1 MSEAPTGRRPLAPGA
16 GIDAH
21 RHDTHQI
28 AYACRG
34 VISVTTDAG
43 TWVAPANRA
52 LWVPAGT
59 VHEHRAHG
67 DTDLRLVG
75 LTENPLGLD
84 RPAVLAVGPLLRELI
99 IAYTGDTTSDT
110 TGHNA
115 GLSAGD
121 TTIDSAGDTAGDTTI
136 DTAGDTAGRL
146 GGGERARLLAVL
158 LDQLR
163 HAPEQP
169 LHLPTARDAR
179 LAAVCAA
186 LHQDPA
192 DPGTLAQFAA
202 RAGTSDRTLARLC
215 RAELGMT
222 FPQWRTQ
229 LRLHHAL
236 LLLADGVPVTTVA
249 HRCGWASASA
259 FIDVFRR
266 AFGYTPGRLRQPGP
280 GSIGGPGSTPYN
292 RVP

>member
-1 MSEAPTGRRPLAPGA
+1 MPQIRHLSEAPTGRRPLAPGA

-28 AYACRG
+28 VYACRG
-34 VISVTTDAG
+34 VLSVTTGAG

-52 LWVPAGT
+52 IWIPAGT

-75 LTENPLGLD
+75 LTGNPLGLD

-99 IAYTGDTTSDT
+99 IAYTAD
-110 TGHNA
+110 
-115 GLSAGD
+115 
-121 TTIDSAGDTAGDTTI
+121 
-136 DTAGDTAGRL
+136 AGRDPRSTVPPHPADAR
-146 GGGERARLLAVL
+146 GGDHAAGARRGGERSGGGDGGERERLWAVL

-163 HAPEQP
+163 RAPEQP
-169 LHLPTARDAR
+169 LHLPTAQDPR
-179 LAAVCAA
+179 LAAVCAI
-186 LHQDPA
+186 LHRDPA
-192 DPGTLAQFAA
+192 DGRTLAQLAGQV
-202 RAGTSDRTLARLC
+202 GTSDRTLARLC
-215 RAELGMT
+215 RRELGMS

-229 LRLHHAL
+229 LRLHRAL

-266 AFGYTPGRLRQPGP
+266 AFGYTPGKAFTL
-280 GSIGGPGSTPYN
+280 
-292 RVP
+292 

>member
-1 MSEAPTGRRPLAPGA
+1 MTGIRHLSEAPTGRRALAPGA

-28 AYACRG
+28 VHACRG
-34 VISVTTDAG
+34 VISVTTGAG

-52 LWVPAGT
+52 IWVPAGT

-75 LTENPLGLD
+75 LTDNPLGLD

-99 IAYTGDTTSDT
+99 VAYTGDAAI
-110 TGHNA
+110 TG
-115 GLSAGD
+115 D
-121 TTIDSAGDTAGDTTI
+121 
-136 DTAGDTAGRL
+136 
-146 GGGERARLLAVL
+146 GERARLLAVL

-163 HAPEQP
+163 SAPEQP
-169 LHLPTARDAR
+169 LHLPTARDPR

-186 LHQDPA
+186 LHRDPA
-192 DPGTLAQFAA
+192 DDSTLARFAA
-202 RAGTSDRTLARLC
+202 LAGTSDRTLARLC
-215 RAELGMT
+215 RSELGMT

-236 LLLADGVPVTTVA
+236 LLLADGLPVTAVA

-266 AFGYTPGRLRQPGP
+266 AFGYTPGRLRR
-280 GSIGGPGSTPYN
+280 S
-292 RVP
+292 

>member
-1 MSEAPTGRRPLAPGA
+1 MMEIRHLSEAPTGRRPLAPGA

-75 LTENPLGLD
+75 LTENPLGLG

-99 IAYTGDTTSDT
+99 ITYTGDPPDGRSDARD
-110 TGHNA
+110 GGGPDGGGN
-115 GLSAGD
+115 G
-121 TTIDSAGDTAGDTTI
+121 
-136 DTAGDTAGRL
+136 GRHR
-146 GGGERARLLAVL
+146 GSDGGERERLLAVL

-169 LHLPTARDAR
+169 LHLPTARDPR

-186 LHQDPA
+186 LHRDPA
-192 DPGTLAQFAA
+192 DNSTLARFAA
-202 RAGTSDRTLARLC
+202 RAGTSDRTLARLF

-236 LLLADGVPVTTVA
+236 LLLADGSPVTAVA

-266 AFGYTPGRLRQPGP
+266 AFGYTPGRLRP
-280 GSIGGPGSTPYN
+280 TP
-292 RVP
+292 

>member
-1 MSEAPTGRRPLAPGA
+1 MTGIRHLPEAPTGRRPLAPGA

-28 AYACRG
+28 VYACRG
-34 VISVTTDAG
+34 VLSVTTGSG

-52 LWVPAGT
+52 IWVPAGT

-75 LTENPLGLD
+75 LTGNPLGLD

-99 IAYTGDTTSDT
+99 IAYTDDQPDRPRATPGD
-110 TGHNA
+110 GH
-115 GLSAGD
+115 
-121 TTIDSAGDTAGDTTI
+121 TAGDS
-136 DTAGDTAGRL
+136 GDRSGD
-146 GGGERARLLAVL
+146 GERARLRAVL
-158 LDQLR
+158 LDQLQ

-169 LHLPTARDAR
+169 LHLPTAADPR
-179 LAAVCAA
+179 LAAVCAIL
-186 LHQDPA
+186 LHDPA
-192 DPGTLAQFAA
+192 DPRTLAQLAGQ
-202 RAGTSDRTLARLC
+202 AGTSDRTLARLC
-215 RAELGMT
+215 RGEFGMS

-229 LRLHHAL
+229 LRLHRAL
-236 LLLADGVPVTTVA
+236 LLLADGTAVTAVA

-266 AFGYTPGRLRQPGP
+266 AFGYTPGRAF
-280 GSIGGPGSTPYN
+280 TM
-292 RVP
+292 

>member
-1 MSEAPTGRRPLAPGA
+1 MEIRHLPEAPTGIRPLAPGT

-21 RHDTHQI
+21 RHDTHQV

-34 VISVTTDAG
+34 VLSVTTSAG

-52 LWVPAGT
+52 IWVPAGT

-67 DTDLRLVG
+67 DTDLRLIG
-75 LTENPLGLD
+75 LPVADNPLNLQ

-99 IAYTGDTTSDT
+99 IAYTQDPHDDG
-110 TGHNA
+110 A
-115 GLSAGD
+115 ERQ
-121 TTIDSAGDTAGDTTI
+121 
-136 DTAGDTAGRL
+136 RL
-146 GGGERARLLAVL
+146 RAVL

-163 HAPEQP
+163 RSPEQP
-169 LHLPTARDAR
+169 FHLPTARDSR
-179 LAAVCAA
+179 LAAVCAI
-186 LHQDPA
+186 LHDDPA
-192 DPGTLAQFAA
+192 DRRTLAQLG
-202 RAGTSDRTLARLC
+202 RQAGTSDRTLARLC
-215 RAELGMT
+215 QGELGMT

-236 LLLADGVPVTTVA
+236 LLLADGTPVTTVA

-266 AFGYTPGRLRQPGP
+266 ALGYTPGRAF
-280 GSIGGPGSTPYN
+280 TM
-292 RVP
+292 

>member
-1 MSEAPTGRRPLAPGA
+1 MPEIRHLPEAPTGRRPLAPGT

-28 AYACRG
+28 GYACRG
-34 VISVTTDAG
+34 VLSVTTGAG

-52 LWVPAGT
+52 IWIPAGT

-67 DTDLRLVG
+67 RTDLRLVG
-75 LTENPLGLD
+75 MPVTDDPLGLA

-99 IAYTGDTTSDT
+99 IAYTDG
-110 TGHNA
+110 
-115 GLSAGD
+115 GL
-121 TTIDSAGDTAGDTTI
+121 DSGEERE
-136 DTAGDTAGRL
+136 RL
-146 GGGERARLLAVL
+146 RAVL

-163 HAPEQP
+163 RAPEQP
-169 LHLPTARDAR
+169 FHLPTARDPR
-179 LAAVCAA
+179 LAAVCAL
-186 LHQDPA
+186 LHDDPA
-192 DPGTLAQFAA
+192 DGRTLAQLGTAA
-202 RAGTSDRTLARLC
+202 GASARTLARLC
-215 RAELGMT
+215 RAELGMS

-236 LLLADGVPVTTVA
+236 LLLADGVAVTTVA

-266 AFGYTPGRLRQPGP
+266 ALGYTPGRAF
-280 GSIGGPGSTPYN
+280 TM
-292 RVP
+292 